1 MLIILTVTVK
11 AIIYDAVN
19 FLFPTL
25 TSTSDSN
32 LDSAKPHPN
41 RSNVPKS
48 GMLYLFHIVGHILT
62 TLIASEPESVKLH
75 EKCAELQKKLV
86 YCPVWAIII
95 KY

>member
-25 TSTSDSN
+25 TS
-32 LDSAKPHPN
+32 DSAKPHPN

-62 TLIASEPESVKLH
+62 TLIASEPEPVKLH

>member
-32 LDSAKPHPN
+32 LDSAKPQPN
-41 RSNVPKS
+41 RSSVPKS
-48 GMLYLFHIVGHILT
+48 GTLYLFHIVGHMLT
-62 TLIASEPESVKLH
+62 TLIASEPEPVKLH
-75 EKCAELQKKLV
+75 KKCAELQKKLV
-86 YCPVWAIII
+86 YCPELAI

>member
-11 AIIYDAVN
+11 AVIYDAVN
-19 FLFPTL
+19 FLF
-25 TSTSDSN
+25 
-32 LDSAKPHPN
+32 PN

-62 TLIASEPESVKLH
+62 TLIASEPEPVKLH
-75 EKCAELQKKLV
+75 EKCAELQKRLV